1 MAIWIPES
9 ASPSPAAA
17 GRSFGFAGIGA
28 AIVREPVALLGL
40 ALVALYVAVA
50 LIVGFLPL
58 RDPLQVSAQRLV
70 GPTPEFPFGTDALG
84 RDVLSRVLFGARL
97 SIRVAVLSVAI
108 ATIVGGALG
117 LISGYLGGWA
127 DLVIGRV
134 LDVFFAFPAILLA
147 LGIVAALGPDP
158 SNVIVAIAV
167 VCTPIFARVVR
178 GPVLALRA
186 RDFVEAARAVRATSS
201 RIVVRH
207 VLPNLMSTLVVQ
219 VSLALSWAV
228 LTEGALS
235 FLGLSAQPPAPSWGV
250 MLNEGRQY
258 LEFATHLAI
267 FPGLAIMVAVLGF
280 NLLGDGLRDALD
292 PERRWAASCPR
303 PRNTSSRWPDSWR
316 RRPFSAA
323 TASPRE

>member
-1 MAIWIPES
+1 MATWIPES

-17 GRSFGFAGIGA
+17 GRSFGLAGIGA

-50 LIVGFLPL
+50 LVVGFLPL

-84 RDVLSRVLFGARL
+84 RDVLSRILFGARL

-158 SNVIVAIAV
+158 SNVIIAIAV
-167 VCTPIFARVVR
+167 VYTPIFARVVR

-186 RDFVEAARAVRATSS
+186 RDFVEAARAVGATSS

-207 VLPNLMSTLVVQ
+207 VLPNLMSTLLVQ

-250 MLNEGRQY
+250 MLSEGRQY
-258 LEFATHLAI
+258 LEFATHLAV

-280 NLLGDGLRDALD
+280 NLLGDGLRDAMD
-292 PERRWAASCPR
+292 PQRR
-303 PRNTSSRWPDSWR
+303 
-316 RRPFSAA
+316 
-323 TASPRE
+323 

>member
-1 MAIWIPES
+1 MATWIPES
-9 ASPSPAAA
+9 ASGSPAAA
-17 GRSFGFAGIGA
+17 GRSFGLAGIGA
-28 AIVREPVALLGL
+28 AIVREPVSLLGL

-50 LIVGFLPL
+50 LVVGFLPL

-84 RDVLSRVLFGARL
+84 RDVLSRILFGARL

-158 SNVIVAIAV
+158 SNVIIAIAV
-167 VCTPIFARVVR
+167 VYTPIFARVVR

-186 RDFVEAARAVRATSS
+186 RDFVEAARAVGATSS

-207 VLPNLMSTLVVQ
+207 ILPNLMSTLVVQ

-250 MLNEGRQY
+250 MLSEGRQY
-258 LEFATHLAI
+258 LEFATHLAV

-292 PERRWAASCPR
+292 PQRR
-303 PRNTSSRWPDSWR
+303 
-316 RRPFSAA
+316 
-323 TASPRE
+323 

>member
-1 MAIWIPES
+1 MATWIPES
-9 ASPSPAAA
+9 ASRNAAA
-17 GRSFGFAGIGA
+17 LGPGRTRVLA
-28 AIVREPVALLGL
+28 AIAREPVALAGLLMVVAYAAIALG
-40 ALVALYVAVA
+40 
-50 LIVGFLPL
+50 VGFLPL
-58 RDPLQVSAQRLV
+58 RDPLQISSDRLAA
-70 GPTPEFPFGTDALG
+70 PTAAFPFGTDALG
-84 RDVLSRVLFGARL
+84 RDLFSRVLFGARL
-97 SIRVAVLSVAI
+97 SMQVAVFSVAA
-108 ATIVGGALG
+108 ATLVGSVLG
-117 LISGYLGGWA
+117 LVSGYLGGIA

-134 LDVFFAFPAILLA
+134 MDVFFAFPAILLA

-158 SNVIVAIAV
+158 KNVIIAIAV
-167 VCTPIFARVVR
+167 VYTPIFMRVVR
-178 GPVLALRA
+178 GPVLALKA
-186 RDFVEAARAVRATSS
+186 RDFVEAARAIGATQA

-207 VLPNLMSTLVVQ
+207 IVPNLLSTLIVQ

-292 PERRWAASCPR
+292 PQRR
-303 PRNTSSRWPDSWR
+303 
-316 RRPFSAA
+316 
-323 TASPRE
+323 

>member
-1 MAIWIPES
+1 MATWIPES
-9 ASPSPAAA
+9 ASASPAAA
-17 GRSFGFAGIGA
+17 GRSFGLAGIGA

-50 LIVGFLPL
+50 LVVGFLPL
-58 RDPLQVSAQRLV
+58 RDPLQVSTQRLV

-84 RDVLSRVLFGARL
+84 RDVLSRILFGARL

-158 SNVIVAIAV
+158 SNVIIAIAV
-167 VCTPIFARVVR
+167 VYTPIFARVVR

-186 RDFVEAARAVRATSS
+186 RDFVEAARAVGATSS

-207 VLPNLMSTLVVQ
+207 ILPNLMSTLVVQ

-250 MLNEGRQY
+250 MLSEGRQY
-258 LEFATHLAI
+258 LEFATHLAV

-280 NLLGDGLRDALD
+280 NLLGDGLRDAMD
-292 PERRWAASCPR
+292 PQRR
-303 PRNTSSRWPDSWR
+303 
-316 RRPFSAA
+316 
-323 TASPRE
+323 